1 MEAREHS
8 LRAAASEAAGRRQPE
23 KDANDTE
30 SQEMGEMMVRKTSYK
45 RRVTKTLIDEMFP
58 DQSSSTFAQTQAA
71 EVRESA
77 DGAKLASSIPRTQT
91 LLEKRANHTAPNV
104 IMAAPHAAE
113 ASEKA
118 AGDKCS
124 KLTNA
129 VRKTVLEK
137 RACKAL
143 VGEIYP
149 DLDLSMPVPQMAD
162 VSAEKAARA
171 KLTGAIHRAIL
182 EKRACKVMIDE
193 IYPELNL
200 SMPVPQV
207 EGAPEPDKAAG
218 TKFSNVVR
226 NTVVRKQACKAMIDE
241 IYPALN
247 VM

>member
-1 MEAREHS
+1 
-8 LRAAASEAAGRRQPE
+8 
-23 KDANDTE
+23 
-30 SQEMGEMMVRKTSYK
+30 
-45 RRVTKTLIDEMFP
+45 
-58 DQSSSTFAQTQAA
+58 
-71 EVRESA
+71 
-77 DGAKLASSIPRTQT
+77 
-91 LLEKRANHTAPNV
+91 
-104 IMAAPHAAE
+104 MAAPHAAE

-149 DLDLSMPVPQMAD
+149 DLNLSMPVPQMVD
-162 VSAEKAARA
+162 VSAERAARA
-171 KLTGAIHRAIL
+171 KRTDAIHRAIL
-182 EKRACKVMIDE
+182 EKRACKIMIDE
-193 IYPELNL
+193 IYPELDL

-218 TKFSNVVR
+218 TRFSNDVR
-226 NTVVRKQACKAMIDE
+226 NTVVRKQACKIMIDE